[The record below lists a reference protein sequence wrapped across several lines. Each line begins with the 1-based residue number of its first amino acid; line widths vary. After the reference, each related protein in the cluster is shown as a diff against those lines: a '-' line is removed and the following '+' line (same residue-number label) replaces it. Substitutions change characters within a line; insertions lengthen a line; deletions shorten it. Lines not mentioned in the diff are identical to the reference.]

1 MEKPWGKWGKRN
13 NKNKNNFQGIK
24 KTVAVIYDF
33 VYDYKLVK

>member
-1 MEKPWGKWGKRN
+1 MEKPWGKRN
-13 NKNKNNFQGIK
+13 IIKIKTISKKK